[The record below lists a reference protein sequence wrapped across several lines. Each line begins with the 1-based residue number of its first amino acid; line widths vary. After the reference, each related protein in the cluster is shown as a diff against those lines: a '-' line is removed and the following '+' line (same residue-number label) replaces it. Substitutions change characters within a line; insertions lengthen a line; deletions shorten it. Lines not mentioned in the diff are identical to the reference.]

1 MDPRNDEPFDR
12 GPWRKLLGADTGAPT
27 KDMDRRV
34 LAEARRALTP
44 RINKWWLP
52 ASLAASLLLA
62 VLIVQWQL
70 ADSGAPAHVTE
81 SDVPATQAGGDVH
94 FELAAPPADSDLPP
108 PPMEAP
114 PGAAADAA
122 APMIEMPVLESRSAA
137 REKAPTAVTAAPAA
151 VAPESER
158 RDQALM
164 RERSS
169 TDAFSAGAAK
179 ESSAAPA
186 PPGAIAAPPSAQA
199 EESSGALGNLS
210 VTGARKAEARSPEA
224 WYAEIEALRAA
235 GHVDEADAELARFKA
250 AHPGWIE
257 QHRQQNQRQ

>member
-12 GPWRKLLGADTGAPT
+12 GPWRKLLGADSGAPT
-27 KDMDRRV
+27 KDMDRRI

-81 SDVPATQAGGDVH
+81 SDVPAVPALGDDNY
-94 FELAAPPADSDLPP
+94 LSAPQSDSDLPSP
-108 PPMEAP
+108 SMEASP
-114 PGAAADAA
+114 DAAADAA
-122 APMIEMPVLESRSAA
+122 TPLIVMPVLESRSAPRA
-137 REKAPTAVTAAPAA
+137 ESPAAVIAAPAA
-151 VAPESER
+151 AEPESER

-169 TDAFSAGAAK
+169 TDGFTGDAAK
-179 ESSAAPA
+179 QSAVAPA
-186 PPGAIAAPPSAQA
+186 PPPETPAPSPAQA

-235 GHVDEADAELARFKA
+235 GHVEQAEAELLRFKA

-257 QHRQQNQRQ
+257 QHRQQNKKQ

>member
-1 MDPRNDEPFDR
+1 MDPKNDEPFDR
-12 GPWRKLLGADTGAPT
+12 GPWRRLLGADTGAPT
-27 KDMDRRV
+27 QDMDRRI

-81 SDVPATQAGGDVH
+81 SDVPAAPARGGDNY
-94 FELAAPPADSDLPP
+94 LSAPPAEADLSSPVLQDS
-108 PPMEAP
+108 A
-114 PGAAADAA
+114 GAGADAA
-122 APMIEMPVLESRSAA
+122 APMIEMPAFEAPPAPAAAASAA
-137 REKAPTAVTAAPAA
+137 TAPAA
-151 VAPESER
+151 VEPESER

-164 RERSS
+164 RERFSS
-169 TDAFSAGAAK
+169 DELKADAAK
-179 ESSAAPA
+179 ESSVAPA
-186 PPGAIAAPPSAQA
+186 PPAAIAPPPAAQA

-235 GHVDEADAELARFKA
+235 GHVEEAEAELLRFKA
-250 AHPGWIE
+250 AHPDWIE
-257 QHRQQNQRQ
+257 QHRQQNQNP